1 MNRLK
6 EQFKKSASVN
16 GSYSVGAIVLVLC
29 VVVLVNMLASRLPE
43 SVRKVDVSDNKIY
56 EITDTSKKLLKKL
69 DQKVTVTVYA
79 EKSSTDE
86 RIRTFLNKYQALSKN
101 VTVKWVDPVLHPA
114 ELTKNNVSENSIV
127 VACKDTGKSDTVTFD
142 EILVTDAYAYYTTGS
157 TDATQFDGEGQLTSA
172 INYVTNDSQNK
183 VYYTTGHGESA
194 FSSSVQD
201 QLDKNNVS
209 ADDCDL
215 LIMNG
220 ISADITEEEKNQI
233 ESYMK
238 AGGDVMLLLGNIE
251 GDVPNLDALLT
262 EYGMQRVNG
271 YIADMDRCYQGNYY
285 YIFPVISGDSDL
297 MNGMSTQMVMMVNA
311 QGMELTDPERDT
323 ITTTSFMTTSSNGY
337 AVTENSQE
345 KGTYVLG
352 AIAEETIE
360 GEDVTAENEEDSNT
374 ETETVKSRFTVIT
387 SESMLDSQITD
398 SFSTLENLT
407 LFANA
412 VTTNFDG
419 VQNVAIEPKSLSITY
434 NTMQHTGLI
443 GFACIIGIPLI
454 VLIYGFRQWL
464 KRRKA

>member
-86 RIRTFLNKYQALSKN
+86 RIRTFLNKYQALSRD
-101 VTVKWVDPVLHPA
+101 VTVKWVDPVLDPA

-127 VACKDTGKSDTVTFD
+127 VSCKDTGKSDTITFD
-142 EILVTDAYAYYTTGS
+142 EILVSDAYAYYTTGS
-157 TDATQFDGEGQLTSA
+157 TDATQFDGEEQLTSA

-183 VYYTTGHGESA
+183 VYYTTGHGESS
-194 FSSSVQD
+194 FSTSVQD

-209 ADDCDL
+209 SEELNLLTRQVRFRDDCDL

-220 ISADITEEEKNQI
+220 ISADLTTEEKDQI

-238 AGGDVMLLLGNIE
+238 SGGDVMVLLGNIE
-251 GDVPNLDALLT
+251 GDVPNLDALLK

-271 YIADMDRCYQGNYY
+271 YIADMERCYQGNYY
-285 YIFPVISGDSDL
+285 YIFPDISGDSDL
-297 MNGMSTQMVMMVNA
+297 MNGMSTQMVMMGKCA
-311 QGMELTDPERDT
+311 GH
-323 ITTTSFMTTSSNGY
+323 
-337 AVTENSQE
+337 
-345 KGTYVLG
+345 GTYRSG
-352 AIAEETIE
+352 T
-360 GEDVTAENEEDSNT
+360 
-374 ETETVKSRFTVIT
+374 
-387 SESMLDSQITD
+387 
-398 SFSTLENLT
+398 
-407 LFANA
+407 
-412 VTTNFDG
+412 
-419 VQNVAIEPKSLSITY
+419 
-434 NTMQHTGLI
+434 
-443 GFACIIGIPLI
+443 
-454 VLIYGFRQWL
+454 
-464 KRRKA
+464 